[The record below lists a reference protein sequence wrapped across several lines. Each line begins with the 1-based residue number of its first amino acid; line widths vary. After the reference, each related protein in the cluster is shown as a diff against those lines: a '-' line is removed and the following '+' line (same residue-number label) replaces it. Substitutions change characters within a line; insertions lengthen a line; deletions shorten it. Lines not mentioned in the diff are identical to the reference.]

1 MDRPFAQWT
10 GRQSSSMVGAT
21 LEAWQQD
28 CWVLSEQDLG
38 AGQRRVRVVEPG
50 TAPPLHSPCPPPAG
64 HEVTAAD
71 EDELS
76 LLAVLVRLG
85 GAARAPRPRLPV
97 AADSAQ
103 ALLPVVQALV
113 SGTTDG
119 FSLWWLREAQR
130 VLRAAEAKQRA
141 GSTVVPIRAASPS
154 PDPIFHHLGE
164 TRRSIA
170 RAVVEGLLR
179 PAREGLEVMCG
190 PVTNAVFE
198 LMDPSHA
205 QRRAQ
210 PAEGA
215 PAANLSWYEASLFA
229 EWVGMR
235 LPSSAERAELAE
247 LSGGVPGARGLS
259 GGLYEW
265 CDDEAPS
272 LTAGLD
278 LPLPDRFGVHEEPRR
293 FIAACRADRGELVIA
308 HPAERQPVIGLR
320 LVRGAM
326 TQRVSNTLRAVS

>member
-1 MDRPFAQWT
+1 MR
-10 GRQSSSMVGAT
+10 S
-21 LEAWQQD
+21 AW
-28 CWVLSEQDLG
+28 
-38 AGQRRVRVVEPG
+38 PG
-50 TAPPLHSPCPPPAG
+50 SPCAPPVG

-85 GAARAPRPRLPV
+85 GAADAPRPRLPV

-141 GSTVVPIRAASPS
+141 GATVVPIRASS

-205 QRRAQ
+205 QRRGLGRRRA
-210 PAEGA
+210 PVLGEAERRRQGVVGGGHA
-215 PAANLSWYEASLFA
+215 TFA
-229 EWVGMR
+229 EQD
-235 LPSSAERAELAE
+235 PA
-247 LSGGVPGARGLS
+247 GAGQL
-259 GGLYEW
+259 
-265 CDDEAPS
+265 
-272 LTAGLD
+272 
-278 LPLPDRFGVHEEPRR
+278 
-293 FIAACRADRGELVIA
+293 I
-308 HPAERQPVIGLR
+308 
-320 LVRGAM
+320 
-326 TQRVSNTLRAVS
+326 